1 MSIVPNDSNRPLASK
16 SGLSS
21 GVRLHHMPV
30 IVAGGV
36 RTVEMSNLDT
46 HGIVTFG

>member
-1 MSIVPNDSNRPLASK
+1 
-16 SGLSS
+16 
-21 GVRLHHMPV
+21 MPV